1 MTNTMKIPVREITKN
16 LTITL
21 TVNKYELWLRLKLAA
36 LIIRFGC
43 FVGGCKFELEVKT
56 K

>member
-1 MTNTMKIPVREITKN
+1 MTNTMKIPVSEITKN

-21 TVNKYELWLRLKLAA
+21 TVNKYELWFRTKLAA

-43 FVGGCKFELEVKT
+43 FVGGYKFEIEVNEK
-56 K
+56 